1 MVVKFTKKK
10 NNVNLNVN
18 KSFAINQAKGNWIF
32 YLDPDERVP
41 MKLAEEILNKI
52 ETSHYSAYKISRRN
66 HFIGHWLKYG
76 SQYPD
81 QQIRLFKKNKAFF
94 PKKNIHEKLIVKGE
108 TGVLQNDMYHYPYKD
123 INQFFRKFNFYTNVE
138 SDYLINDGIKPNL
151 KNNLKYFFF
160 KPFTRFFR
168 RYIIK
173 RGFLDGYHGYCF
185 AMFDAFNIIVRY
197 IKFIEKREPRK

>member
-1 MVVKFTKKK
+1 
-10 NNVNLNVN
+10 
-18 KSFAINQAKGNWIF
+18 
-32 YLDPDERVP
+32 
-41 MKLAEEILNKI
+41 
-52 ETSHYSAYKISRRN
+52 
-66 HFIGHWLKYG
+66 
-76 SQYPD
+76 
-81 QQIRLFKKNKAFF
+81 
-94 PKKNIHEKLIVKGE
+94 
-108 TGVLQNDMYHYPYKD
+108 MYHYPYKD